1 MPSRPSREDHVKAD
15 IQAKLNRGR
24 VRLLRNNVGKLRTPY
39 GGFISFGL
47 GSSGGK
53 LLPGTS
59 DLIGWHTVEITHE
72 MVGLRL
78 AVFAA
83 VEVKDLDTPTEAQ
96 LNFIE
101 QVRAAGGLAG
111 VAHSAE
117 EAEAILSAGN
127 LTQLSTLAP

>member
-1 MPSRPSREDHVKAD
+1 
-15 IQAKLNRGR
+15 
-24 VRLLRNNVGKLRTPY
+24 VGKLRTPY

-47 GSSGGK
+47 GSSGGN

-59 DLIGWHTVEITHE
+59 DLIGWHTVEITPE

-83 VEVKDLDTPTEAQ
+83 VEVKDLDTPSDDQ
-96 LNFIE
+96 LNFIA

-111 VAHSAE
+111 LAHNAK

-127 LTQLSTLAP
+127 LIQR